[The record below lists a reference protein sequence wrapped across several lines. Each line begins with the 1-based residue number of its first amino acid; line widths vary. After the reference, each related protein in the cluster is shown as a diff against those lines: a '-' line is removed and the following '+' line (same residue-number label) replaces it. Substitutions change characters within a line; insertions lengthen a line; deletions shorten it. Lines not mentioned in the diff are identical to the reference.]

1 MAGVRED
8 LTGRCVRGGEVL
20 RHCLLERFEPRA
32 LFCREHAHGIERC
45 FQRVRLH
52 GGGQVGFVEHRDA
65 HGGPLCS
72 RDDLPVVIVE
82 RARRVKH
89 RNGKRCVRR
98 RVQRPV
104 YADGLHGIRCSAQP
118 GGVGQAQKYAAERNA
133 RVNRVAGRA
142 GYVRHDG
149 ALIAEQGVEQGG
161 FARVWAAEDHG
172 WHAAMEHVCPGKCVQ
187 QALEL
192 IDAVGQ
198 RGLVGAELK
207 VRDVLIR
214 VVDHGVIV
222 AGDVLQ
228 CIVYALRA
236 PQHRAAELPGSIF
249 RVQRGLSVDEIDDG
263 LRLCE
268 IHAAVEE
275 GTLRELARQRLP
287 CPGGEQRLQP
297 CPQYGR

>member
-1 MAGVRED
+1 MY
-8 LTGRCVRGGEVL
+8 
-20 RHCLLERFEPRA
+20 
-32 LFCREHAHGIERC
+32 
-45 FQRVRLH
+45 
-52 GGGQVGFVEHRDA
+52 GGGQVGFVEHCDA
-65 HGGPLCS
+65 HGGSL
-72 RDDLPVVIVE
+72 RGGDDLSVIITQ

-104 YADGLHGIRCSAQP
+104 YADGLHGIGCSAQP

-161 FARVWAAEDHG
+161 FARVWAAKDHG
-172 WHAAMEHVCPGKCVQ
+172 RHAAVEHIRPGKRVQ

-192 IDAVGQ
+192 LDAAGQ

-236 PQHRAAELPGSIF
+236 PQHRAAKLPGGIF
-249 RVQRGLSVDEIDDG
+249 RVQRSLGVDEIDDG

-275 GTLRELARQRLP
+275 GTLREFARQRLP

-297 CPQYGR
+297 GA